1 MPRFTDDVLSR
12 RALLARAGLQGLG
25 ALFLSVPLLG
35 AECRA
40 QKTKFST
47 NPFTLGVASGDP
59 TADGIVLWTRLA
71 PDPLNGGGMSPNDV
85 PVTWRIAKDDQFKTV
100 VQQGNA
106 VASAKLGHSVHVEL
120 TGLEPS
126 RWYWYQ
132 FSVGG
137 MESPVGRTKTTP
149 RAGSKLQKVTFASV
163 SCQNYQ
169 DGYYNAYQQMVATE
183 DLDLVVHLGDY
194 IYEGGVGK
202 DKPRQHN
209 GPEPTDLDG
218 YRNRYALYKSDKNLQ
233 AAHAAFPWI
242 VTWDDHEV
250 ENNYANLHRDN
261 LIPPGD
267 LAPRRVAAYQAY
279 YEHQPLR
286 RAQLPVG
293 PDLLLYRRLA
303 FGDLIDMHV
312 LDTRQYRAA
321 QTTQEKRH
329 DPAQVILGKT
339 QEDWLTGGMDK
350 SRAKWNV
357 MAQQIFLSQRD
368 LKAGPETSYS
378 MDAWDGYADTRDRLM
393 RFLAQRKPNNPI
405 VLSGDVHNN
414 WAANLKADFNKPESA
429 VVGAEFVCTSIS
441 SSGDGVDMTKGAEST
456 LVENEHIK
464 FFNGQ
469 RGYVKCAV
477 TPALWKTEYRV
488 VPQVTKPG
496 AAIFTRATFVVENGK
511 PGLTRDGKA

>member
-1 MPRFTDDVLSR
+1 MASSSNISLSR
-12 RALLARAGLQGLG
+12 RALLARAGINGLG

-40 QKTKFST
+40 QKTTFST

-59 TADGIVLWTRLA
+59 TSDGIVLWTRLA
-71 PDPLNGGGMSPNDV
+71 PDPLNGGGMPPGDV
-85 PVTWRIAKDDQFKTV
+85 PVSWRIAKDDKLKNV
-100 VQQGNA
+100 VKQGTA
-106 VASAKLGHSVHVEL
+106 VASDKLGHSVHVEVS
-120 TGLEPS
+120 GLEPG

-137 MESPVGRTKTTP
+137 MESAVGRTKTAP
-149 RAGSKLQKVTFASV
+149 RVGASVQKVTFASV
-163 SCQNYQ
+163 SCQNWQ
-169 DGYYNAYQQMVATE
+169 DGFFNAHQHLAQD

-194 IYEGGVGK
+194 IYESGINK

-209 GPEPTDLDG
+209 SVEPADLEG

-261 LIPPGD
+261 LNPPGD
-267 LAPRRVAAYQAY
+267 FTLRRAAAYQAY

-286 RAQLPVG
+286 RSQIPVG

-321 QTTQEKRH
+321 QTTQDKRH
-329 DPAQVILGKT
+329 DAAQVILGKT
-339 QEDWLTGGMDK
+339 QEDWLTSGMDK
-350 SRAKWNV
+350 SRARWNV

-393 RFLAQRKPNNPI
+393 RFLAARKPNNPI

-414 WAANLKADFNKPESA
+414 WAAHLKADFNEPKSA

-441 SSGDGVDMTKGAEST
+441 SGGDGADTNKNAQSI
-456 LVENEHIK
+456 LSENEHIR

-469 RGYVKCAV
+469 RGYVKCTV

-488 VPQVTKPG
+488 VPQVTQPG
-496 AAIFTRATFVVENGK
+496 APIFTRAAFVVENGR
-511 PGLTRDGKA
+511 PGMMPVGKG